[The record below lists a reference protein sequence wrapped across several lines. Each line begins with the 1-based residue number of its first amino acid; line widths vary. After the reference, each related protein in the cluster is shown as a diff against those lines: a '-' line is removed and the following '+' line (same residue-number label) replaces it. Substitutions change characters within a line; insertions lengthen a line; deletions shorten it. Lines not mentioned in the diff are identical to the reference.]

1 MTDTRAQ
8 SPLDFAIAMGIFL
21 VAVTFVFTFIPS
33 LTAPFVEGNQ
43 DRSAAADRVASH
55 LAEGGLGDPADP
67 FVVDETCA
75 TVFFNASTDDGDV
88 PSGCGYGGDDI
99 DERVGVDG
107 DRLRVNV
114 TVEQVDPDASGDD
127 RFRTVCYN
135 SSVGVVHEGNASF
148 DCDTRY
154 VAGDEP
160 GDRSSVVVA
169 QRIVTIPGCDFDT
182 GSTGVNSCDATL
194 KVRVW

>member
-43 DRSAAADRVASH
+43 DRSATADRVASH
-55 LAEGGLGDPADP
+55 LAEGALGDPTDP
-67 FVVDETCA
+67 FVINETCA
-75 TVFFNASTDDGDV
+75 TVFFDASTDDGDI
-88 PSGCGYGGDDI
+88 PSGCGYSGDDT

-114 TVEQVDPDASGDD
+114 TVEQVDPDASRDA
-127 RFRTVCYN
+127 RFRTVCHN
-135 SSVGVVHEGNASF
+135 DTHGVVHEANGSTG
-148 DCDTRY
+148 CDVRY
-154 VAGDEP
+154 TVGDEP
-160 GDRSSVVVA
+160 SDSSSIVVA
-169 QRIVTIPGCDFDT
+169 RRVVTIPGCSF
-182 GSTGVNSCDATL
+182 GVRSCDAIM

>member
-1 MTDTRAQ
+1 MTDSRAQ

-43 DRSAAADRVASH
+43 DRSATADRVASH
-55 LAEGGLGDPADP
+55 LAEGALGDPADP
-67 FVVDETCA
+67 FVVNETCA
-75 TVFFNASTDDGDV
+75 TVFFDASTDDSNI
-88 PSGCGYGGDDI
+88 PSGCGYSGNHT

-114 TVEQVDPDASGDD
+114 TVEQVNATASGDD
-127 RFRTVCYN
+127 RFRTVCHN
-135 SSVGVVHEGNASF
+135 SSVGVIHEENVSF
-148 DCDTRY
+148 DCDVRY
-154 VAGDEP
+154 TVGDEP
-160 GDRSSVVVA
+160 SDRSSIVVA
-169 QRIVTIPGCDFDT
+169 RRVVTIPGCSF
-182 GSTGVNSCDATL
+182 GVESCDAIM

>member
-1 MTDTRAQ
+1 MTDSRAQ

-75 TVFFNASTDDGDV
+75 TVFFDGSTDDGDV
-88 PSGCGYGGDDI
+88 PSGCGYSGDDT

-114 TVEQVDPDASGDD
+114 TVEQVNATASGDD
-127 RFRTVCYN
+127 RFRTVCHN
-135 SSVGVVHEGNASF
+135 SSVGVIHEENVSF
-148 DCDTRY
+148 DCDVRY
-154 VAGDEP
+154 TVGGEP
-160 GDRSSVVVA
+160 SDRSSIVVA
-169 QRIVTIPGCDFDT
+169 RRVVTIPGCSF
-182 GSTGVNSCDATL
+182 GVESCDAIM

>member
-1 MTDTRAQ
+1 MTDSRAQ

-43 DRSAAADRVASH
+43 DRSATADRVASH
-55 LAEGGLGDPADP
+55 LAEGALGDPADP
-67 FVVDETCA
+67 FVLDDSCA
-75 TVFFNASTDDGDV
+75 TDFFAGISNSD
-88 PSGCGYGGDDI
+88 CGYSGDDI

-127 RFRTVCYN
+127 RFRTVCHN
-135 SSVGVVHEGNASF
+135 GSVGVIHEGNASF

-182 GSTGVNSCDATL
+182 GGTDVKSCDATL
-194 KVRVW
+194 RVRVW

>member
-1 MTDTRAQ
+1 MTDPRAQ

-43 DRSAAADRVASH
+43 DRSATADRVASH
-55 LAEGGLGDPADP
+55 LAEGALGDPADP
-67 FVVDETCA
+67 FVVNETCA
-75 TVFFNASTDDGDV
+75 TVFFDASTDDSNI
-88 PSGCGYGGDDI
+88 PSGCGYSGNHT

-114 TVEQVDPDASGDD
+114 TVEQVNATASGDD
-127 RFRTVCYN
+127 RFRTVCHN
-135 SSVGVVHEGNASF
+135 SSVGVIHEENVSF
-148 DCDTRY
+148 DCDVRY
-154 VAGDEP
+154 TVGDEP
-160 GDRSSVVVA
+160 SDRSSIVVA
-169 QRIVTIPGCDFDT
+169 RRVVTIPGCSF
-182 GSTGVNSCDATL
+182 GVESCDAIM

>member
-1 MTDTRAQ
+1 MTDSRAQ

-43 DRSAAADRVASH
+43 DRSATADRVASH
-55 LAEGGLGDPADP
+55 LAEGALGDPADP

-75 TVFFNASTDDGDV
+75 TDFFADTSNSD
-88 PSGCGYGGDDI
+88 CGYSGSDFY
-99 DERVGVDG
+99 ERVGVNG

-114 TVEQVDPDASGDD
+114 TVEQVDPDESGDA
-127 RFRTVCYN
+127 RFRTVCHDDTD
-135 SSVGVVHEGNASF
+135 GVVHEANGSSS
-148 DCDTRY
+148 CDVRY
-154 VAGDEP
+154 TIGDEP
-160 GDRSSVVVA
+160 SDSSSIVVA
-169 QRIVTIPGCDFDT
+169 RRVVTIPGCSF
-182 GSTGVNSCDATL
+182 GVESCDAIM

>member
-43 DRSAAADRVASH
+43 DRSATADRVASH
-55 LAEGGLGDPADP
+55 LAEGALGDPADP
-67 FVVDETCA
+67 FVVNETCA
-75 TVFFNASTDDGDV
+75 TVFFDASTDDSNI
-88 PSGCGYGGDDI
+88 PSGCGYSGNHT

-114 TVEQVDPDASGDD
+114 TVEQVNATASGDD
-127 RFRTVCYN
+127 RFRTVCHN
-135 SSVGVVHEGNASF
+135 SSVGVIHEENVSF
-148 DCDTRY
+148 DCDVRY
-154 VAGDEP
+154 TVGDEP
-160 GDRSSVVVA
+160 SDRSSIVVA
-169 QRIVTIPGCDFDT
+169 RRVVTIPGCSF
-182 GSTGVNSCDATL
+182 GVESCDAIM

>member
-1 MTDTRAQ
+1 MIDSRAQ

-43 DRSAAADRVASH
+43 DRSATADRVASH

-75 TVFFNASTDDGDV
+75 TDFFAGRSNSD
-88 PSGCGYGGDDI
+88 CGYSGDDT

-114 TVEQVDPDASGDD
+114 TVEQVDPDASRDD
-127 RFRTVCYN
+127 RFRTVCHDDTH
-135 SSVGVVHEGNASF
+135 GVVHEDEANSSTS
-148 DCDTRY
+148 CDVRY
-154 VAGDEP
+154 TVGDEP
-160 GDRSSVVVA
+160 SDRSSIVVA
-169 QRIVTIPGCDFDT
+169 RRVVTIPGCSF
-182 GSTGVNSCDATL
+182 GVESCDAIM